1 MSGLDLSFN
10 GEWMNEWMNEW
21 KLNIQLKKMYG
32 KSDWG
37 EE

>member
-1 MSGLDLSFN
+1 MSYSGLDLSFN
-10 GEWMNEWMNEW
+10 GEWMNEW

-32 KSDWG
+32 KSDRG